1 MICTNCRHRTWICSP
16 SIATAIVAA
25 IITAAGAAIARDG
38 LFVIITVV
46 VAAVSLLFNF
56 CLHVYLVLTL
66 TIRKDTDSNIEF
78 LIWIP
83 KLKFSTLFIY
93 DTLTIRADLI
103 EMIQIQT
110 KTHKHQISEMLAI
123 AAMTLLLIHIAD
135 GSMERIIK
143 HGFLPVS
150 IDKKPLG
157 ISNFGISSI
166 ILFFLAFGID
176 IREKNRSS
184 VTTTLLIFGGALIGT
199 TALGVSMMDS
209 GKGITTI
216 LTVCAMGY
224 VIMGSGIL
232 LRAIQRRRVIGL
244 YPKLSKLCK

>member
-1 MICTNCRHRTWICSP
+1 
-16 SIATAIVAA
+16 
-25 IITAAGAAIARDG
+25 
-38 LFVIITVV
+38 
-46 VAAVSLLFNF
+46 
-56 CLHVYLVLTL
+56 
-66 TIRKDTDSNIEF
+66 
-78 LIWIP
+78 
-83 KLKFSTLFIY
+83 
-93 DTLTIRADLI
+93 
-103 EMIQIQT
+103 MIQIQT

-143 HGFLPVS
+143 HGFLPMS
-150 IDKKPLG
+150 IDKKPFG

-166 ILFFLAFGID
+166 ILFFLALGID
-176 IREKNRSS
+176 IRVKNESNI
-184 VTTTLLIFGGALIGT
+184 TTTLLIFGGALIGT

-232 LRAIQRRRVIGL
+232 LRAMQRRRVIGL